1 MKNAIIFGAGNIGRG
16 FIGQLFHES
25 GYSITLVDVDDV
37 LLQSIN
43 QSGSYTIELVDN
55 EKSQRVQI
63 PVASAL
69 HSSRDRQ
76 AVIEVFS
83 KASLGATAVGQ
94 RVLPFIAPLIAAGV
108 QRRLELG
115 ITQPVNLI
123 VCENLKNA
131 AAILHEMIEQHLPP
145 SQAPALRPFLGLVD
159 TVIGRMVPPPTP
171 EMRALDPGWIRVET
185 YKELPVDRQGFAGQ
199 PPLVSGMQVID
210 NFPAYTARKLY
221 IHNCGHAVLAY
232 LGYLAGYEFGWQ
244 ALQDLA
250 ILSTVQQALS
260 ESIQGIVQHYG
271 VSASWLESHVED
283 LLKRFANR
291 ALGDTV
297 FRLGRD
303 PLRKLAPTDRLVGA
317 ARLAESAGIVP
328 AGIARGI
335 AAAFHFNPPE
345 DPLAQELQMQIK
357 QKGLDQVL
365 SDVCAIQL
373 DESLSVL
380 IKQYYHTT

>member
-16 FIGQLFHES
+16 FIGQLFQES
-25 GYSITLVDVDDV
+25 NYAITMVDVDDV
-37 LLQSIN
+37 LLQN
-43 QSGSYTIELVDN
+43 LTQSGHYTIELVDN

-63 PVASAL
+63 PIARAL

-76 AVIEVFS
+76 AIIEALS
-83 KASLGATAVGQ
+83 QASLGATAVGQ
-94 RVLPFIAPLIAAGV
+94 RVLPYIAPLIAAGI
-108 QRRLELG
+108 QRRFDLG
-115 ITQPVNLI
+115 ITQPLNLI

-131 AAILHEMIEQHLPP
+131 AAILREMVEQHLPAP
-145 SQAPALRPFLGLVD
+145 QAPSLRPLLGLVD

-171 EMRALDPGWIRVET
+171 EMRAEDPGWIRVET
-185 YKELPVDRQGFAGQ
+185 YKELPVDRQGFAG
-199 PPLVSGMQVID
+199 PPPEVSGMQVID

-244 ALQDLA
+244 ALQDFSIQSA
-250 ILSTVQQALS
+250 VQLALS
-260 ESIQGIVQHYG
+260 ESIQGIVHHYG
-271 VSASWLESHVED
+271 VPASWLESHVAD

-317 ARLAESAGIVP
+317 ARLAESAGIEPV
-328 AGIARGI
+328 GIARGI
-335 AAAFHFNPPE
+335 AAALRFAPSE
-345 DPLAQELQMQIK
+345 DPLAQELQTQIT
-357 QKGLDQVL
+357 QQGVDQVM
-365 SDVCAIQL
+365 SVVCAIQPG
-373 DESLSVL
+373 ESLSKL
-380 IKQYYHTT
+380 IKQYYHSS